1 MPALYT
7 TLSEQV
13 DQALEHLSRRP
24 PQDHPDRQLRDRL
37 WRAGRILQN
46 VLRGL
51 QEDYLAGED
60 EDDDADNQLLS
71 TDFTTSAL

>member
-1 MPALYT
+1 MVALYT

-24 PQDHPDRQLRDRL
+24 PQAHPDRQLRDRL

-46 VLRGL
+46 VLHGL
-51 QEDYLAGED
+51 QEDYLLGE
-60 EDDDADNQLLS
+60 EDREVAPYPLPE
-71 TDFTTSAL
+71 AAIK